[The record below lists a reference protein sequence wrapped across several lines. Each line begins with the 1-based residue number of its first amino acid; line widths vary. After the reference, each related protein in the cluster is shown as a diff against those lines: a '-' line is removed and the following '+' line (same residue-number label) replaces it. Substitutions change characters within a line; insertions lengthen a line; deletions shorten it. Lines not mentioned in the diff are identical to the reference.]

1 LMILMMVKREM
12 RVACLEDAYFFKRLD
27 MSFMLL
33 KSRSVS
39 LYVLSLLFDISLRN
53 DSHFV
58 LVAAI

>member
-39 LYVLSLLFDISLRN
+39 LYVLSLAFDMS
-53 DSHFV
+53 
-58 LVAAI
+58 